1 MFEKIFHLK
10 ENHTD
15 VKTEVMAGI
24 TTFMTMAY
32 ILAVN
37 PSILSASGMDA
48 NAVLIATSLA
58 SFVGTAL
65 MALLANYPFALAP
78 GMGLNAYFA
87 YTVVL
92 TMGYSWQ
99 LALMAVFVEGIIFI
113 VLSLTNVRE
122 GIFNAI
128 PMTLKSAVSVGIG
141 LFVAF
146 VGLQNAKLIVN
157 SDSTLVTYQHF
168 KGETFS
174 SVGVGAILAL
184 LGVAITAILLVK
196 KVKGGILAVNPSILS
211 ASGMDANA
219 VLIATS
225 LASFVGTALMALLAN
240 YPFALAPGMGLNAYF
255 AYTVVLTMGYS
266 WQLALMAVFVEGI
279 IFIVLSLTNVREG
292 IFNAIPMTLKSAV
305 SVGIGLFVAFVGL
318 QNAKLIV
325 NSDSTLVTY
334 QHFKGETFS
343 SVGVGAIL
351 ALLGVAITAIL
362 LVKKV
367 KGGILY
373 GILITWVLGIVC
385 ELTGIY
391 VPNPDAGMYSVIP
404 TSFVSF
410 DFSALGKTFGQ
421 VFKTDFSGVGIL
433 NFFAV
438 MFSFLFVDL
447 FDTLGTLI
455 GVASK
460 ADMLDEEGKLPR
472 IKGALMADSI
482 ATCAGAVLGTSTTT
496 TFVESASGVTEGGRT
511 GLTSM
516 TTGILFLLAVV
527 FSPLFLTIP
536 SFATAPA
543 LIIVGFYMMGSAI
556 KIDFSDPSEGIPAFL
571 TILAMP
577 TAYSISEGIA
587 IGVISWTIV
596 NVVTGKAKEKKIS
609 PLMYVLTVLFILK
622 YVLL

>member
-1 MFEKIFHLK
+1 MEKFFHLK

-37 PSILSASGMDA
+37 PNILSAAGMDA
-48 NAVLIATSLA
+48 KAVLIATSLVA
-58 SFVGTAL
+58 FVGTML
-65 MALLANYPFALAP
+65 MAFLANYPFALAP

-92 TMGYSWQ
+92 SMGYSWQ
-99 LALMAVFVEGIIFI
+99 MALLAVFVEGIVFI

-122 GIFNAI
+122 AIFNAI
-128 PMTLKSAVSVGIG
+128 PLTLKSAVSVGIG

-157 SDSTLVTYQHF
+157 SDSTLLTYQHF
-168 KGETFS
+168 KGETFH
-174 SVGVGAILAL
+174 
-184 LGVAITAILLVK
+184 
-196 KVKGGILAVNPSILS
+196 
-211 ASGMDANA
+211 
-219 VLIATS
+219 
-225 LASFVGTALMALLAN
+225 
-240 YPFALAPGMGLNAYF
+240 
-255 AYTVVLTMGYS
+255 
-266 WQLALMAVFVEGI
+266 
-279 IFIVLSLTNVREG
+279 
-292 IFNAIPMTLKSAV
+292 
-305 SVGIGLFVAFVGL
+305 SVGIG
-318 QNAKLIV
+318 
-325 NSDSTLVTY
+325 
-334 QHFKGETFS
+334 
-343 SVGVGAIL
+343 
-351 ALLGVAITAIL
+351 ALLTLIGVL
-362 LVKKV
+362 LIAVMLIKNV
-367 KGGILY
+367 KGAILY
-373 GILITWVLGIVC
+373 GIILTWVLGIIC

-391 VPNPDAGMYSVIP
+391 VPDAEAGMYSVIP
-404 TSFVSF
+404 TAFVSF
-410 DFSALGKTFGQ
+410 DFSYLGNTFGQ
-421 VFKTDFSGVGIL
+421 VFNLDFT
-433 NFFAV
+433 NFNIGNFIVV
-438 MFSFLFVDL
+438 MFAFLFVDL

-460 ADMLDEEGKLPR
+460 ADMLDEEGKLPN

-516 TTGILFLLAVV
+516 TTGVLFLLAVV

-543 LIIVGFYMMGSAI
+543 LIIVGFYMMGSAL
-556 KIDFSDPSEGIPAFL
+556 KIEFDDPAEGIPAFL

-587 IGVISWTIV
+587 IGVISWTLI
-596 NVVTGKAKEKKIS
+596 NLVTGKAKEKKIS